1 MSAWLVFFIPGFISF
16 PLRKFF
22 FFENMKIYKDV
33 KTGDELFSDVNGL
46 KDVANGWVYEVAAK
60 YVTIKNENDFDIGGN
75 ASAEE
80 AAETLDDG
88 ARQVIDLVHN
98 QQLCE
103 TSYAKKDYM
112 AHIKN
117 YMKILAD
124 LVPADQKD
132 DFQKNAQAYV
142 KEVLGG
148 FDDYCFYT
156 GGSAALGVE
165 DGMVILCK
173 FAEDGMTQKFYFWRP
188 GVKEEK
194 V

>member
-1 MSAWLVFFIPGFISF
+1 MQKK
-16 PLRKFF
+16 LR
-22 FFENMKIYKDV
+22 
-33 KTGDELFSDVNGL
+33 
-46 KDVANGWVYEVAAK
+46 
-60 YVTIKNENDFDIGGN
+60 YVTGN
-75 ASAEE
+75 LPNTVHFKFE
-80 AAETLDDG
+80 ETLDDG

-148 FDDYCFYT
+148 FDDYCLYAYHHI
-156 GGSAALGVE
+156 GCL
-165 DGMVILCK
+165 
-173 FAEDGMTQKFYFWRP
+173 FYFHF
-188 GVKEEK
+188 
-194 V
+194 

>member
-1 MSAWLVFFIPGFISF
+1 VEEEG
-16 PLRKFF
+16 PLPHG
-22 FFENMKIYKDV
+22 YKDV